1 MTSSA
6 THRALSRY
14 KEKADDGSELIKQ
27 YASLIDR
34 CARAISMKIGTWNV
48 HDDLWS
54 AGAVGLM
61 DAARRYDKDK
71 DVKFE
76 SFVEH
81 RVKGAMLDE
90 LRRMDHLPRRLRAKT
105 AALQKASAKLQH
117 EHGEEPSNEAIAEEM
132 QVTVQEVESL
142 RLVAAPHLNVEGKD
156 GNPLH
161 DGALT
166 HEPYALESIAKNEQA
181 LLLKEAITQLPER
194 LQIVLALRYD
204 EGLSYKE
211 IAHIFKV
218 SEPRI
223 SQLHSDAV
231 RKLRAYMDG

>member
-1 MTSSA
+1 
-6 THRALSRY
+6 
-14 KEKADDGSELIKQ
+14 
-27 YASLIDR
+27 
-34 CARAISMKIGTWNV
+34 
-48 HDDLWS
+48 
-54 AGAVGLM
+54 
-61 DAARRYDKDK
+61 
-71 DVKFE
+71 
-76 SFVEH
+76 
-81 RVKGAMLDE
+81 
-90 LRRMDHLPRRLRAKT
+90 
-105 AALQKASAKLQH
+105 
-117 EHGEEPSNEAIAEEM
+117 M
-132 QVTVQEVESL
+132 QVSVQEVESL

-156 GNPLH
+156 GSPLH

-166 HEPYALESIAKNEQA
+166 HEPVALESIAKNEQA

-231 RKLRAYMDG
+231 RKLRAYMEA